1 MEKELSLLE
10 LSRLIKSTIEQN
22 VGGPYWVVAEIGDL
36 KVNQNGHC
44 YLELV
49 EKENNQ
55 VLAKARA
62 TIWANVYA
70 RLAPYF
76 AQASGERLKPGLKIL
91 CQVKPGFHEVFGLS
105 LNILSIDPKYTVGE
119 RAKRREQ
126 IIKQLTEEGLVTLNK
141 RLTWPLVPN
150 RIAVISS
157 ETAAGY
163 QDFMHQLQSNRYGYS
178 YTTTLFQAVMQGDGA
193 VSSISMALEEIRSQA
208 NQYDVLAI
216 LRGGGSSLDLD
227 CFDSYELA
235 VELAHFPLPVLTG
248 IGHDKD
254 STVIDIV
261 AYQSLKTPTALAEFL
276 IQSVMQFEELLLTRT
291 ETIRSFTNGLLQRHA
306 LKIEKLQMILQH
318 STEKYFN
325 NSLVKMDHLA
335 QKLKHVSSKVVS
347 TLSHKLELLETTVSQ
362 NDPEKIFRK
371 GYSFTSRDGI
381 LLKNVSDLKVGDE
394 IVTFT
399 ARNKITSNIEQIE
412 NNPS

>member
-62 TIWANVYA
+62 TIWANVYM

-141 RLTWPLVPN
+141 QLTWPLVPN

-178 YTTTLFQAVMQGDGA
+178 YTTTLFQAIMQGDGA

-235 VELAHFPLPVLTG
+235 KELAHFPLPVLTG

-276 IQSVMQFEELLLTRT
+276 IQSVMQFEELLLTR
-291 ETIRSFTNGLLQRHA
+291 
-306 LKIEKLQMILQH
+306 
-318 STEKYFN
+318 
-325 NSLVKMDHLA
+325 
-335 QKLKHVSSKVVS
+335 
-347 TLSHKLELLETTVSQ
+347 
-362 NDPEKIFRK
+362 
-371 GYSFTSRDGI
+371 
-381 LLKNVSDLKVGDE
+381 
-394 IVTFT
+394 
-399 ARNKITSNIEQIE
+399 
-412 NNPS
+412 